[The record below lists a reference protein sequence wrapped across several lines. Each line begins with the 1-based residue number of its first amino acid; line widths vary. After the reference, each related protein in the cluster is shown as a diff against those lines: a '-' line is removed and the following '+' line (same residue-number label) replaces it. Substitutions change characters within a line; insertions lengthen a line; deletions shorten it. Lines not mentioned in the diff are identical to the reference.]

1 VGQLI
6 REGRVKRFTLLGI
19 GGLAVFAPVSTALAQ
34 QPSSTAPGPVHEH
47 TSGGYLSTRNRAA
60 HLAVNGALGGFSAAM
75 FALARGKD
83 PWRAALAGFG
93 GGVVMGAGK
102 QIAGRR
108 FDGSGLLGRQVAAL
122 GTSLVRSASE
132 DTLVVLL
139 PVGPMTFEVRPRAVD
154 RVRPRINLVGAGTV
168 LYYVLRSDT
177 RIDVPAT
184 LSAGAPVFRFPTETV
199 STRDGIIF
207 GRMDFG
213 TILLGT
219 PSSVLTEQQ
228 DMTLPHESIHVLQYD
243 FLEHALTLPPERAI
257 LRILGVG
264 EGFLRHVDI
273 GVMSVALAGVL
284 HMQMGYD
291 ERPWEKEAVLLTEG
305 R

>member
-1 VGQLI
+1 VVELGE
-6 REGRVKRFTLLGI
+6 RRVRGLTLLA
-19 GGLAVFAPVSTALAQ
+19 LATAAAVAPVTAAMAQ
-34 QPSSTAPGPVHEH
+34 QPPPSDGAVEH
-47 TSGGYLSTRNRAA
+47 NGFGHLSTPMRAA
-60 HLAVNGALGGFSAAM
+60 HLGINGALGGFSAAM

-83 PWRAALAGFG
+83 PWRAALVGFG
-93 GGVVMGAGK
+93 GGIVVGAGK
-102 QIAGRR
+102 QITGRR
-108 FDGSGLLGRQVAAL
+108 FDGSGFLGRQVAAL

-132 DTLVVLL
+132 DTLVLL
-139 PVGPMTFEVRPRAVD
+139 MPLGPMTLEVRPRAVD
-154 RVRPRINLVGAGTV
+154 RVRPRINIVGTGTV

-177 RIDVPAT
+177 RLDVGAS
-184 LSAGAPVFRFPTETV
+184 LSAGSPVFRFPTETV

-213 TILLGT
+213 TVVLGT
-219 PSSVLTEQQ
+219 PGSSLTEQQ
-228 DMTLPHESIHVLQYD
+228 RMTLPHETIHVVQYD

-273 GVMSVALAGVL
+273 GAMSVLLAGVL
-284 HMQMGYD
+284 QMHMDYD
-291 ERPWEKEAVLLTEG
+291 DRPWEKEAVWLTEG

>member
-1 VGQLI
+1 VRGL
-6 REGRVKRFTLLGI
+6 TLLGVA
-19 GGLAVFAPVSTALAQ
+19 GFAALAPVSNAQ
-34 QPSSTAPGPVHEH
+34 EQPPPQDGVVAH
-47 TSGGYLSTRNRAA
+47 TGFGHLSGRTRVA
-60 HLAVNGALGGFSAAM
+60 HLGINGALGGFSAAM
-75 FALARGKD
+75 FALARGKN
-83 PWRAALAGFG
+83 PWRAALVGFG
-93 GGVVMGAGK
+93 GGVVLGAGK
-102 QIAGRR
+102 QITGEG

-132 DTLVVLL
+132 DTLVVLMPL
-139 PVGPMTFEVRPRAVD
+139 GPMTFEVRPRAVD
-154 RVRPRINLVGAGTV
+154 RVRPRFNLVGTGTV

-177 RIDVPAT
+177 RIDVAAS

-213 TILLGT
+213 TIVLGT
-219 PSSVLTEQQ
+219 PTSPLTEQQ
-228 DMTLPHESIHVLQYD
+228 RMTLPHETIHVLQYD
-243 FLEHALTLPPERAI
+243 FLEHSLTLPPERSI

-273 GVMSVALAGVL
+273 GAMSVLLAGVL
-284 HMQMGYD
+284 QMQMDYD
-291 ERPWEKEAVLLTEG
+291 DRPWEKEAVWLTEG